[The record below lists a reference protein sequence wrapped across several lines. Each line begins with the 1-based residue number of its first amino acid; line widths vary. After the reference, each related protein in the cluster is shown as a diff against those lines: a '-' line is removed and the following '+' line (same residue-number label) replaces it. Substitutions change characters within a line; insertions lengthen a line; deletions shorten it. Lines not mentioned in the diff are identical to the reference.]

1 MQRSRYARHLHPP
14 PVLLMVVLLR
24 TRSFVSVGILVLT
37 VAPTRSLVGSSTSVF
52 IVPNLTKG
60 KLELASP
67 ALAKKSDKWLPTCT
81 LNEHDSFP
89 QEASFATLSPLE
101 DCPLNYHAWERELLH
116 DPDRECI
123 LEGLRTG
130 FKLITDSDPSSVDSY
145 DNDNYTSATCPEF

>member
-1 MQRSRYARHLHPP
+1 MQRSRYARHLHPS

-67 ALAKKSDKWLPTCT
+67 ALAKKSDK
-81 LNEHDSFP
+81 
-89 QEASFATLSPLE
+89 
-101 DCPLNYHAWERELLH
+101 
-116 DPDRECI
+116 
-123 LEGLRTG
+123 
-130 FKLITDSDPSSVDSY
+130 
-145 DNDNYTSATCPEF
+145 